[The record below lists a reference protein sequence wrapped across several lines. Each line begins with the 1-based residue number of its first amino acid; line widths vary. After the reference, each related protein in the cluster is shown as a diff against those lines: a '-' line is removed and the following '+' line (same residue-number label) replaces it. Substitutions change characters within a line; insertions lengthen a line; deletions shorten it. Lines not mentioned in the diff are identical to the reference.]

1 MPEVPA
7 KMGYIMHLYNSS
19 DINKRCGR
27 STAITFLFYLQKDH
41 DPNEDRSLL
50 FNFLLSLKLPS
61 CVSPLHDKDVNE
73 IDADTGVI
81 EYKPSH
87 YHVTIDAE
95 NQKAVSQW
103 FDYLYP
109 IRDYIAIAPFDKLD
123 ETNYFS
129 KIDNVVKV
137 WKNENNVKNMR
148 SLLRYFKHLD
158 NPEKFQYIDEEFT
171 TFCGFELDKAFY
183 SQTDTKHI
191 LKDIIK
197 FVRNNDIY
205 NYADLIDYC
214 DENNPE
220 WFNVLSSGNPTNFM
234 LGYIKSNTFRNTG
247 AQDVQIGKYEEKA
260 RKIKD
265 M

>member
-1 MPEVPA
+1 
-7 KMGYIMHLYNSS
+7 MGYIMQLYNSS

-41 DPNEDRSLL
+41 DPNDDRSLL

-73 IDADTGVI
+73 IDVGTGVI

-87 YHVTIDAE
+87 YHIVIDAE

-109 IRDYIAIAPFDKLD
+109 IRDYVSIAPFDRLD
-123 ETNYFS
+123 ESNYFS

-158 NPEKFQYIDEEFT
+158 NPEKYQ
-171 TFCGFELDKAFY
+171 
-183 SQTDTKHI
+183 S
-191 LKDIIK
+191 
-197 FVRNNDIY
+197 
-205 NYADLIDYC
+205 
-214 DENNPE
+214 ENKK
-220 WFNVLSSGNPTNFM
+220 L
-234 LGYIKSNTFRNTG
+234 YQ
-247 AQDVQIGKYEEKA
+247 AQNHKK
-260 RKIKD
+260 
-265 M
+265 